1 MDDENDVDIHFN
13 QDFHDEAVSYCF
25 LLKHNISNL
34 NSAQVVQTFI
44 CLSCSHLLQ
53 ICVKNGERERG
64 VLGGMWGRG
73 QKIEGLIYQKM
84 GVYIEHIYFSS
95 F

>member
-25 LLKHNISNL
+25 LLKHNISKF

-53 ICVKNGERERG
+53 ICVKNG
-64 VLGGMWGRG
+64 
-73 QKIEGLIYQKM
+73 
-84 GVYIEHIYFSS
+84 
-95 F
+95 

>member
-25 LLKHNISNL
+25 LLKHNISKL

-53 ICVKNGERERG
+53 ICVKNGERERCWEACG
-64 VLGGMWGRG
+64 EGDKRSRG
-73 QKIEGLIYQKM
+73 
-84 GVYIEHIYFSS
+84 
-95 F
+95 